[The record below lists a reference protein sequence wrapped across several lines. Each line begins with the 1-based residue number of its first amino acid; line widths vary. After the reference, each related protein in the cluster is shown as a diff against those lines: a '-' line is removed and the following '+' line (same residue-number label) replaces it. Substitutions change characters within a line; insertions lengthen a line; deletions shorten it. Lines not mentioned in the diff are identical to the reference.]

1 MTFLRLQL
9 FVLSLSAFLFGG
21 VALDAHGGAAELP
34 AEFGGGYSVP
44 VKSMKT
50 LLGEIRFRTTVR
62 QKYDF
67 SCGSAA
73 VATLLTH
80 HYQRPV
86 SEEDVI
92 RVMYAKGDQAKIQ
105 REGFSLLDMKL
116 YLETN
121 GFQADGFEA
130 TVDQIVKFG
139 APGIVLVQDNGYKHF
154 VVMKGVQNGK
164 VLLGDPALGSRI
176 ITRENFEKIWV
187 SHIFFVV
194 HNNRELAQF
203 NVPSHWYVR
212 PAAFLSDAISRDSL
226 AAITL
231 LRPDPATDF

>member
-1 MTFLRLQL
+1 MTFLRIQCFL
-9 FVLSLSAFLFGG
+9 LSAFLLGG
-21 VALDAHGGAAELP
+21 ASLRAHGGAAELP
-34 AEFGGGYSVP
+34 AEFGGAYSVP

-50 LLGEIRFRTTVR
+50 VLAEIRFRTTVR
-62 QKYDF
+62 QKFDF

-86 SEEDVI
+86 TEEDVLK
-92 RVMYAKGDQAKIQ
+92 VMYVKGDKAKIQ
-105 REGFSLLDMKL
+105 REGFSLLDMKQ
-116 YLETN
+116 YLESI
-121 GFQADGFEA
+121 GFLADGFEA

-164 VLLGDPALGSRI
+164 VLLGDPALGSRVM
-176 ITRENFEKIWV
+176 TREAFEKIWV

-194 HNNRELAQF
+194 HNNREVAQF
-203 NVPSHWYVR
+203 NVPGHWFVR
-212 PAAFLSDAISRDSL
+212 PTAFLSDAISRDSL

>member
-1 MTFLRLQL
+1 MTFLRIPFFFFTAL
-9 FVLSLSAFLFGG
+9 VFGG
-21 VALDAHGGAAELP
+21 MSLHAHGGAAELP
-34 AEFGGGYSVP
+34 AEFGGAYSVP
-44 VKSMKT
+44 VKSMKAM
-50 LLGEIRFRTTVR
+50 LAGIRFRTTVQ

-86 SEEDVI
+86 TEEEVI
-92 RVMYAKGDQAKIQ
+92 KAMYAKGDQAKIQ

-116 YLETN
+116 YLESK

-130 TVDQIVKFG
+130 TVDQIIKFS

-176 ITRENFEKIWV
+176 MARAEFEKIWV

-212 PAAFLSDAISRDSL
+212 PVAFLSDAIGRDSL

>member
-1 MTFLRLQL
+1 MTFLRIP
-9 FVLSLSAFLFGG
+9 FFFLSALLFGG
-21 VALDAHGGAAELP
+21 MSLHAHGGAAELP
-34 AEFGGGYSVP
+34 PEFGGAYSVP
-44 VKSMKT
+44 AKSMKAV
-50 LLGEIRFRTTVR
+50 LAGIRFRTTVQ

-86 SEEDVI
+86 TEEEVI
-92 RVMYAKGDQAKIQ
+92 KAMYAKGDQAKIQ

-116 YLETN
+116 YLESK

-130 TVDQIVKFG
+130 TVDQIVKFA
-139 APGIVLVQDNGYKHF
+139 APGIALVQDNGYKHF

-176 ITRENFEKIWV
+176 MAREEFEKIWV

-194 HNNRELAQF
+194 HNNRKLAQF

-212 PAAFLSDAISRDSL
+212 PAAFLSDAIGRDSL

-231 LRPDPATDF
+231 LRPDRATDF

>member
-1 MTFLRLQL
+1 MTFLRFHFLL
-9 FVLSLSAFLFGG
+9 LSALLLGS
-21 VALDAHGGAAELP
+21 VALRAYGGAAELP
-34 AEFGGGYSVP
+34 AEFGGAYSVP
-44 VKSMKT
+44 VKSMKDM
-50 LLGEIRFRTTVR
+50 LAEIRFRTTIR
-62 QKYDF
+62 QKFDF

-92 RVMYAKGDQAKIQ
+92 KVMYAKGDQAKIQ

-116 YLETN
+116 YLESV

-139 APGIVLVQDNGYKHF
+139 APGILLVQDNGYKHF

-176 ITRENFEKIWV
+176 MAREEFEKIWV

-212 PAAFLSDAISRDSL
+212 PVAFLSDAIGRDSL

>member
-1 MTFLRLQL
+1 MTFLRISFFFFTAL
-9 FVLSLSAFLFGG
+9 LFGG
-21 VALDAHGGAAELP
+21 MSLHAHGGAAELP
-34 AEFGGGYSVP
+34 PEFGGAYSVP
-44 VKSMKT
+44 VKSMKAV
-50 LLGEIRFRTTVR
+50 LAGIRFRTTVQ

-86 SEEDVI
+86 TEEEVI
-92 RVMYAKGDQAKIQ
+92 KAMYAKGDQAKIQ

-116 YLETN
+116 YLESK

-139 APGIVLVQDNGYKHF
+139 APGIALVQDNGYKHF

-176 ITRENFEKIWV
+176 MAQEEFEKIWV

-194 HNNRELAQF
+194 HNNRDLAQF

-212 PAAFLSDAISRDSL
+212 PAAFLSGAIGRDSL

>member
-1 MTFLRLQL
+1 MTFLRIQC
-9 FVLSLSAFLFGG
+9 FFLFALLCGG
-21 VALDAHGGAAELP
+21 ASLRAHGGAAELP
-34 AEFGGGYSVP
+34 AEFGGAYSVP

-50 LLGEIRFRTTVR
+50 VLAEIRFRTTVR
-62 QKYDF
+62 QKFDF

-86 SEEDVI
+86 TEEEVI
-92 RVMYAKGDQAKIQ
+92 KVMYAKGDQTKIE
-105 REGFSLLDMKL
+105 REGFSLLDMKQ
-116 YLETN
+116 YLELN
-121 GFQADGFEA
+121 GFLADGFEA

-154 VVMKGVQNGK
+154 VVMKGIQNGK

-176 ITRENFEKIWV
+176 MTQEAFEKIWV

>member
-1 MTFLRLQL
+1 MIFLRYPSFFLL
-9 FVLSLSAFLFGG
+9 ALLLGSMPRSAL
-21 VALDAHGGAAELP
+21 GGAAELP
-34 AEFGGGYSVP
+34 AEFGGAYSVP

-50 LLGEIRFRTTVR
+50 MLAEIRFRTTVR
-62 QKYDF
+62 QKFDF

-73 VATLLTH
+73 LATLLTY

-86 SEEDVI
+86 TEEEI
-92 RVMYAKGDQAKIQ
+92 IKVMYVKGDKAKIQ
-105 REGFSLLDMKL
+105 REGFSLLDMKQ

-121 GFQADGFEA
+121 GFLADGFEA
-130 TVDQIVKFG
+130 TVDQIIKFS

-176 ITRENFEKIWV
+176 MTREAFEKIWV
-187 SHIFFVV
+187 SQIFFVV
-194 HNNRELAQF
+194 HNNREVAQF
-203 NVPSHWYVR
+203 NVPGHWYVR